1 MVWQG
6 GQTVAKNKTRKII
19 TAGLLVVEAI
29 YPRVE
34 RRDNERVR
42 AAKHKASSEA
52 QKRMNAIYSFQKL
65 ELSLAANY
73 RAGDLWITVTYD
85 DEHLPKSRAEAKRRF
100 AYFLQKLSAERKAQ
114 GQEAVVHWN
123 SEHKHQHEDYWQDRR
138 WHHHFTLNATG
149 EDYELIRRLW
159 TYGSNI
165 EIRKLKLDK
174 DYTFEALARY
184 MCKEAPDKV
193 GQHCWSCTRN
203 AKKPEV
209 ETVRVES
216 DEQLQIPRGALK
228 LENYKGEGQYAKWN
242 VVKYLVPGWDRAR
255 KPKARRRSRPRR

>member
-1 MVWQG
+1 M
-6 GQTVAKNKTRKII
+6 AKNKTRKII

-29 YPRVE
+29 YPRVD
-34 RRDNERVR
+34 RRDKERVR

-52 QKRMNAIYSFQKL
+52 QKRMNAIHSFQKL
-65 ELSLAANY
+65 ELGLAANY
-73 RAGDLWITVTYD
+73 RAGDLWVTVTYD
-85 DEHLPKSRAEAKRRF
+85 DEHLPRTRSEAKRRF
-100 AYFLQKLSAERKAQ
+100 AYFLQKLNAERRKR
-114 GQEAVVHWN
+114 GQEAIVFWN
-123 SEHKHQHEDYWQDRR
+123 SEHKHKHEDYWQDRR
-138 WHHHFTLNATG
+138 WHHHFALNATG
-149 EDYELIRRLW
+149 DDYDLIRRLW

-209 ETVRVES
+209 ETVRVE
-216 DEQLQIPRGALK
+216 DDAQLQIPRGALK
-228 LENYKGEGQYAKWN
+228 LMNESGEGIYAKWR
-242 VVKYLVPGWDRAR
+242 VIKYLAPGWDRER
-255 KPKARRRSRPRR
+255 QPRARRRSRRKS